1 MDTKKLLVISD
12 SHEHIDKLK
21 FAFQHGKD
29 HNIEDAVFLGDGVED
44 LDLACKE
51 FNYFPKW
58 KIVRGNHDIS
68 KTVLTVPKEEILE
81 FGGHRF
87 FLCHGKEYDLFNGNS
102 KLYQAA
108 KEAGADV
115 ALCGHYHDCKKEK
128 IGNIWII
135 RPGSIGAAQMSYGIR
150 SFIVIECPPEKD
162 IIVERYTLRH
172 EKIEKHII

>member
-44 LDLACKE
+44 LDSACKE

-68 KTVLTVPKEEILE
+68 ETVLTVPKEEILE

-87 FLCHGKEYDLFNGNS
+87 FLCHGKEYDLYKGNFE
-102 KLYQAA
+102 LYKAA
-108 KEAGADV
+108 KNMGADV
-115 ALCGHYHDCKKEK
+115 ALYGHYHDCKKEK
-128 IGNIWII
+128 IGDIWII
-135 RPGSIGAAQMSYGIR
+135 RPGSIGGAQPSYGIR

-162 IIVERYTLRH
+162 IVVNLYEIRNG
-172 EKIEKHII
+172 KIEHSIL